1 MVELN
6 TMESGVSLQFR
17 RSTLDESLM
26 ITFFHSFTTWNPIM
40 WWFCKKL
47 SKPRV
52 STKTTRWTSA
62 KISSNKSLMKSFQNT
77 SEIVDS
83 MITPPPGKWSKCPLK
98 FNGWFRCMDLKRGTT
113 SLVFQVVGWLSI
125 INQFG
130 YQGSVAYE
138 KLQAN
143 SFGQGVNRQETRW
156 SWKRYC
162 PLIHRQWKWLYRII
176 IKIVMDDKS
185 TNKNEQMD
193 RKSLTH

>member
-26 ITFFHSFTTWNPIM
+26 ITFFTASQLGIPSCGGFVKSLASQE
-40 WWFCKKL
+40 FQQ
-47 SKPRV
+47 
-52 STKTTRWTSA
+52 KTTRWTSA
-62 KISSNKSLMKSFQNT
+62 KISSNKSLMKSFQHT

-83 MITPPPGKWSKCPLK
+83 MITPPPPGKWTECPLK

-162 PLIHRQWKWLYRII
+162 PWIHRQWKWLYRII
-176 IKIVMDDKS
+176 I
-185 TNKNEQMD
+185 
-193 RKSLTH
+193 

>member
-1 MVELN
+1 MRTCLA
-6 TMESGVSLQFR
+6 
-17 RSTLDESLM
+17 
-26 ITFFHSFTTWNPIM
+26 
-40 WWFCKKL
+40 
-47 SKPRV
+47 
-52 STKTTRWTSA
+52 TKNQ
-62 KISSNKSLMKSFQNT
+62 INSFQNT

-83 MITPPPGKWSKCPLK
+83 MIPLQPGKWTESIQK

-162 PLIHRQWKWLYRII
+162 PWIHRQWKWLYRII
-176 IKIVMDDKS
+176 IEIVMDDKS
-185 TNKNEQMD
+185 TNKWTESHWRIRLIRPQHARWRAEVRFIREPHCRFKQDYASYWVVRVRRIGLWSML
-193 RKSLTH
+193 LTVSSWR